1 LQLFAIGE
9 VIDTTFNTITN
20 AKEVVDNIRKEIEDS
35 RETHIWDDYVN
46 ALRLISQVVF
56 TRSSGFILELIQNAE
71 DSGLDVSQ
79 PGNFEIRINQ
89 QRVKISHNGRPFNE
103 NDVKA
108 ISGIRSSKKPEQG
121 FLGYL
126 GIGFK
131 SVLKITDRPE
141 IYSNGFQF
149 KFDRTYW
156 PDPSSTPWHV
166 IPIWIDKPSEPVDQ
180 SKTTFVIPFREG
192 TDTSRII
199 EEIKKIRLELYLF
212 LRWLRK
218 IEIIDEVS
226 GEHGTLENLG
236 ESQEGISTL
245 RSDGEERRFKFFHRN
260 ITVPEWV
267 KDDRLTQEYRA
278 NVTQR
283 EIAIGFA
290 LDKHGN
296 LSPEEAGAMYG
307 GVYSFLPLGEARSGA
322 KFPIQADFLVQPG
335 RDALNYEA
343 KWNHWILEEVEKLSL
358 EAISFFK
365 AHDTWKYQYLPA
377 FEFTHSKGLES
388 FDKLFYPK
396 LIEPIEKHLVSTDSV
411 LTIDDKWTKISEVVR
426 LTEPQE
432 AVDDLVRLQLFEPE
446 EIAPAFG
453 GKENLKLVHPKVIEQ
468 KNHPLTKADR
478 GDFLK
483 NAEFLQ
489 TKSKEPNAGIWFAK
503 FYMWL
508 QKNTQYKDDIGPRG
522 GHRGLTVTLYHNFEF
537 ILTAD
542 NSLKRGGDV
551 YILDLPPDNPAL
563 NELAELSKS
572 SKTIIHPD
580 ILSSAVGKDSE
591 SLRGFLIRYTGV
603 QVLDGK
609 KICKEMILPKIVSK
623 APQPSQDELLSLTKL
638 CKEILGADLGEGIE
652 LWVKTK
658 SGNIKTS
665 KEVLMSSEF
674 KPLMNW
680 ETHQAFVPGLSFID
694 NTYLPA
700 DPPDND
706 LKTWR
711 EFFKAAG
718 IKENPD
724 NGVEEFAINYALY
737 KLKGKE
743 DKYQNVRRVD
753 NLNLGFD
760 IQAETPGGVPIQVE
774 VKGVSVDQDVELTD
788 NEADKADTY
797 KTSFYLCVVASIPNS
812 PTTHMVNNPA
822 GVGKKVKL
830 TIPVKVWKV
839 SEAI

>member
-1 LQLFAIGE
+1 MRLFAIRE
-9 VIDTTFNTITN
+9 VMDTTFNTVTN
-20 AKEVVDNIRKEIEDS
+20 AKEVVDNIRKEIEDA

-71 DSGLDVSQ
+71 DSGLGLSQ

-149 KFDRTYW
+149 KFDRKYW
-156 PDPSSTPWHV
+156 PNPSSTPWHV

-218 IEIIDEVS
+218 IEIIDEMS
-226 GEHGTLENLG
+226 GEHWTLENLG

-260 ITVPEWV
+260 ITVPEGV

-290 LDKHGN
+290 LDKNGN
-296 LSPEEAGAMYG
+296 LAPNEAGAMYG
-307 GVYSFLPLGEARSGA
+307 GVYSFLPLGEAKSGA

-343 KWNHWILEEVEKLSL
+343 KWNHWILEEVTKLAFN
-358 EAISFFK
+358 AIGFFK
-365 AHDTWKYQYLPA
+365 AHANWKYQYLPA
-377 FEFTHSKGLES
+377 FEFTPSKGLEPYE
-388 FDKLFYPK
+388 KLFYPK
-396 LIEPIEKHLVSTDSV
+396 LIEPIEKHLTETESV
-411 LTIDDKWTKISEVVR
+411 LTVDDKWAKLSEVIR
-426 LTEPQE
+426 LTEKDD
-432 AVDDLVRLQLFEPE
+432 AVDALLRLQLFTRE

-453 GKENLKLVHPKVIEQ
+453 RKENLKRVHPKVVEQ
-468 KNHPLTKADR
+468 KNHPLSKADR
-478 GDFLK
+478 RNFLE

-503 FYMWL
+503 LYGWL
-508 QKNTQYKDDIGPRG
+508 QEYPQYEDYSERNRPKRRVKGYHDI
-522 GHRGLTVTLYHNFEF
+522 EF

-542 NSLKRGGDV
+542 KSLKRGGEV
-551 YILDLPPDNPAL
+551 YVPDLPSDNPAL
-563 NELAELSKS
+563 NELAEILKS
-572 SKTIIHPD
+572 SKPIIHPD
-580 ILSSAVGKDSE
+580 ILSIAVDKDAE
-591 SLRGFLIRYTGV
+591 KLRGFLIGLVGV
-603 QVLDGK
+603 QVLNAQT
-609 KICKEMILPKIVSK
+609 ICKEMILPKIVSK
-623 APQPSQDELLSLTKL
+623 TLQPSQDKLLSLTKL
-638 CKEILGADLGEGIE
+638 CKEILGADLGYGIE

-674 KPLMNW
+674 KPLRNW
-680 ETHQAFVPGLSFID
+680 ETHQSFVPGVNFID
-694 NTYLPA
+694 NNYLPINPT
-700 DPPDND
+700 DDD
-706 LKTWR
+706 LKTWQD
-711 EFFKAAG
+711 FFKAGG

-724 NGVEEFAINYALY
+724 NGVEQFGINFALKNLKSKYRDVELVEKLNY
-737 KLKGKE
+737 
-743 DKYQNVRRVD
+743 
-753 NLNLGFD
+753 GFD
-760 IQAETPGGVPIQVE
+760 LQAKTPDGAPIQVE
-774 VKGVSVDQDVELTD
+774 VKGVSVDQDIELTG
-788 NEADKADTY
+788 NEADAADTY
-797 KTSFYLCVVASIPNS
+797 KSSFYLCVVASIPNS
-812 PTTHMVNNPA
+812 PTIHMVNNPA
-822 GVGKKVKL
+822 QPGVGKKDKL
-830 TIPVKVWKV
+830 TIPVKVWKG

>member
-1 LQLFAIGE
+1 M
-9 VIDTTFNTITN
+9 DTTFNTIIN
-20 AKEVVDNIRKEIEDS
+20 AKEVVDNIRKEIEDA

-149 KFDRTYW
+149 KFDRTCW
-156 PDPSSTPWHV
+156 TDPSSTPWHV

-218 IEIIDEVS
+218 IEIIDEMS

-236 ESQEGISTL
+236 ENQERISTL
-245 RSDGEERRFKFFHRN
+245 RSDGEERRFKFFRQN

-290 LDKHGN
+290 LDKNGN
-296 LSPEEAGAMYG
+296 LAPDEAGAMYG
-307 GVYSFLPLGEARSGA
+307 GVYSFLPLGEAKSGA

-335 RDALNYEA
+335 REALNYEA
-343 KWNHWILEEVEKLSL
+343 KWNHWILEEVTKLAL
-358 EAISFFK
+358 YAIGFFK
-365 AHDTWKYQYLPA
+365 THETWKYQYLPA

-388 FDKLFYPK
+388 YEKLFYPK
-396 LIEPIEKHLVSTDSV
+396 LIEPIEKHLTETESV
-411 LTIDDKWTKISEVVR
+411 LTVDDKWAKLSEVIR
-426 LTEPQE
+426 LTEPDE
-432 AVDDLVRLQLFEPE
+432 AINYLLQFQLLTAE

-453 GKENLKLVHPKVIEQ
+453 GKENLKLIHPRVIEQ
-468 KNHPLTKADR
+468 KERPIEKKDR
-478 GDFLK
+478 FNLLV
-483 NAEFLQ
+483 NSEFLQ
-489 TKSKEPNAGIWFAK
+489 TKLSESNAGLWFARL
-503 FYMWL
+503 YLWL
-508 QKNTQYKDDIGPRG
+508 QEHPQYEIYFTSTRAKYPSRRVKG
-522 GHRGLTVTLYHNFEF
+522 YHNVEF
-537 ILTAD
+537 ILTSD

-551 YILDLPPDNPAL
+551 SIPDLPSDNPAL
-563 NELAELSKS
+563 NELATLLKS
-572 SKTIIHPD
+572 SRPIIHPD
-580 ILSSAVGKDSE
+580 ILSSAEDKDYE
-591 SLRGFLIRYTGV
+591 KLRGFLTGLCGV
-603 QVLDGK
+603 QILDAK
-609 KICKEMILPKIVSK
+609 KVCEEMVLPKIVSK
-623 APQPSQDELLSLTKL
+623 SPQPSLDEVVSLTRL
-638 CKEILGADLGEGIE
+638 CKDIIGTNLGYGIE

-658 SGNIKTS
+658 QGNIKTS

-674 KPLMNW
+674 KPLWNW
-680 ETHQAFVPGLSFID
+680 ETHQAFVPGLNFID

-711 EFFKAAG
+711 DFFEAAG
-718 IKENPD
+718 IKDNPD
-724 NGVEEFAINYALY
+724 NGVEQFAINFALY
-737 KLKGKE
+737 KLKGK
-743 DKYQNVRRVD
+743 YQNVQLVEK
-753 NLNLGFD
+753 LNYGFD
-760 IQAETPGGVPIQVE
+760 IQAKTPDGAPIQVE
-774 VKGVSVDQDVELTD
+774 VKGVSVDRDVELTG
-788 NEADKADTY
+788 NEADAADTY
-797 KTSFYLCVVASIPNS
+797 KSSFYLCVVASIPNS
-812 PTTHMVNNPA
+812 PTIHMVNNPA
-822 GVGKKVKL
+822 QPSIGRKDKL
-830 TIPVKVWKV
+830 TIPVDVWKV
-839 SEAI
+839 SESI

>member
-1 LQLFAIGE
+1 MDIM
-9 VIDTTFNTITN
+9 FNTITN
-20 AKEVVDNIRKEIEDS
+20 AKEVVDNIRKEIEDA
-35 RETHIWDDYVN
+35 RETHIWNDYVN

-71 DSGLDVSQ
+71 DSGLEVSL

-89 QRVKISHNGRPFNE
+89 QRVKISHNGRPFDE

-218 IEIIDEVS
+218 IEIIDEMT
-226 GEHGTLENLG
+226 GEHWILENLG
-236 ESQEGISTL
+236 ENQEGISTL
-245 RSDGEERRFKFFHRN
+245 KSDGEERKFKFFRKS
-260 ITVPEWV
+260 ITVPDCV

-290 LDKHGN
+290 LDKNGN
-296 LSPEEAGAMYG
+296 LAPNEAGAMYG
-307 GVYSFLPLGEARSGA
+307 GVYSFLPLGEAKSGA

-358 EAISFFK
+358 DAIGFFK
-365 AHDTWKYQYLPA
+365 THDTWKYQYLPA
-377 FEFTHSKGLES
+377 FEFTDSKGLES
-388 FDKLFYPK
+388 YEKLFYPK
-396 LIEPIEKHLVSTDSV
+396 LIEPIEKHLMETESV
-411 LTIDDKWTKISEVVR
+411 LTIDDKWAKLGEVIR
-426 LTEPQE
+426 LTEK
-432 AVDDLVRLQLFEPE
+432 DDAIDALLRLQLFTRE
-446 EIAPAFG
+446 EIAPVFG
-453 GKENLKLVHPKVIEQ
+453 QKENLKLVHPKVIEQ
-468 KNHPLTKADR
+468 KNHPLSKADR
-478 GDFLK
+478 RNFLE

-489 TKSKEPNAGIWFAK
+489 TKSKEPNAGIWFATL
-503 FYMWL
+503 YVWL
-508 QKNTQYKDDIGPRG
+508 KEHPQCKDCWGPRG
-522 GHRGLTVTLYHNFEF
+522 GYKGQEVKRYHDVEF
-537 ILTAD
+537 LLTAD
-542 NSLKRGGDV
+542 NSLKKGGDV
-551 YILDLPPDNPAL
+551 YILDLPPNNSAL
-563 NELAELSKS
+563 NELAEILKISKP
-572 SKTIIHPD
+572 IIHPD
-580 ILSSAVGKDSE
+580 ILSSVAGKASE
-591 SLRGFLIRYTGV
+591 NLRGFLMGYTGV
-603 QVLDGK
+603 QVLNGK
-609 KICKEMILPKIVSK
+609 TICKEMILPKIVSK
-623 APQPSQDELLSLTKL
+623 APQPSPDELLSLTKL
-638 CKEILGADLGEGIE
+638 CKEILMTDLGGDIE
-652 LWVKTK
+652 LWIKTK
-658 SGNIKTS
+658 SGDIKTS
-665 KEVLMSSEF
+665 KEVFLSSDF
-674 KPLMNW
+674 KPFMNW
-680 ETHQAFVPGLSFID
+680 ETHQAFVPGLNFID

-700 DPPDND
+700 DPTDDD

-711 EFFKAAG
+711 DFFKAAG

-724 NGVEEFAINYALY
+724 NGVEQFGINFALENLKNKYRDVQLVEKLNY
-737 KLKGKE
+737 
-743 DKYQNVRRVD
+743 
-753 NLNLGFD
+753 GFD
-760 IQAETPGGVPIQVE
+760 IQARTRDGTSIQVE
-774 VKGVSVDQDVELTD
+774 VKGLSEDRDVELTD
-788 NEADKADTY
+788 NETGAADKY
-797 KTSFYLCVVASIPNS
+797 KSSFYLCVVASIPNS
-812 PTTHMVNNPA
+812 PTIHMVNNPA
-822 GVGKKVKL
+822 CVGKKDKL

-839 SEAI
+839 S